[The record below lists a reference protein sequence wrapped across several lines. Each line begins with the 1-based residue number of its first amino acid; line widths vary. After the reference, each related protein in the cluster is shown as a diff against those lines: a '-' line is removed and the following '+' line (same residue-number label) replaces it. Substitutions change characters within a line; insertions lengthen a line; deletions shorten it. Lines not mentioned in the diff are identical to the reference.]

1 MQPVKCKNRS
11 FRCKLQCHAD
21 RTDETVYRKLIFNIL
36 KTIILLLSVSIILSA
51 DTLPTNDSVSR
62 SESIDFADNSKE
74 TDIPKSSEA
83 DESDLNKKRNPAFI
97 KQYFQKFLHNSV
109 ENLKGFTEKIKT
121 LRHYGVKLIVLL
133 VSVTVIIATLVFY
146 MQKQDRVRFLTT
158 TRLSVMDKEVQRACR
173 LIERKFTDR
182 SLTPEVVCGE
192 LVTGEAFLQ
201 ALFKKELGMS
211 IEDFTNQVRINRARI
226 ILNRNREADTDEL
239 VYETGFKDTE
249 EFLNA
254 FNKITGV
261 SFESFRNSI
270 RMETEVI

>member
-1 MQPVKCKNRS
+1 M
-11 FRCKLQCHAD
+11 
-21 RTDETVYRKLIFNIL
+21 YRKLIFNIL